1 MTNEPSG
8 LPGPTPAAMQP
19 IRPGEVRTTLAGP
32 APLVLPSEVDDL
44 SGLMTAVA
52 RGEAFVLQGS
62 TCAEPF
68 SGRRVGGLV
77 RTLLQM
83 SVVLSHAARMP
94 VVKIA
99 RLASR
104 HTGPGDG
111 GPGPAPAN
119 AAVAMN
125 MIRAMSGENGI
136 ADVRQV
142 QDRNRE
148 FVRDTAGGSRFRAL
162 SAEIDRG
169 LGFMAAW
176 GVDDRPLRTTK
187 VFASHE
193 PLLPG
198 HEVPHLFRE
207 ESGGDEPQ
215 LWALSAHQFR
225 IGERARQPD
234 DSHVALAGLLA
245 NPVCLTIGP
254 ATAPEEAVE
263 YVRRLDPRVRPGR
276 VTLISRMGG
285 DRVRDLLPPI
295 VEKVTASGH
304 QVAWSC
310 DPMHGASQ
318 EPAAYDGSA
327 CSFSRVLDEVAGYI
341 DVHRALGTHLGGLY
355 FETTGARDI
364 SDTEPV
370 GGYGAECGTRLNEQQ
385 SVELAFFVAEMLR
398 G

>member
-1 MTNEPSG
+1 MTNEPSD
-8 LPGPTPAAMQP
+8 LPASEPRTTPLIGPG
-19 IRPGEVRTTLAGP
+19 RVRTTLTGA

-44 SGLMTAVA
+44 SGLMAAAA

-68 SGRRVGGLV
+68 SGRRVAGLV

-104 HTGPGDG
+104 HAGAGYG
-111 GPGPAPAN
+111 VAHAN
-119 AAVAMN
+119 AAVTMN
-125 MIRAMSGENGI
+125 MIRAMSGEHGI
-136 ADVRQV
+136 ADVRRV
-142 QDRNRE
+142 QDWNRE
-148 FVRDTAGGSRFRAL
+148 FVRDTAGGSRFGAF

-169 LGFMAAW
+169 LRFMAAW
-176 GVDDRPLRTTK
+176 GADDRPLRTTK

-193 PLLPG
+193 PLLLD
-198 HEVPHLFRE
+198 HEVPHLLR
-207 ESGGDEPQ
+207 ESGRHEQQ
-215 LWALSAHQFR
+215 LWGLSAHQFR
-225 IGERARQPD
+225 IGERALRPD
-234 DSHVALAGLLA
+234 DAHIELAELLA
-245 NPVCLTIGP
+245 NPICLTIGP

-263 YVRRLDPRVRPGR
+263 YVRRLDPHVRPGR

-285 DRVRDLLPPI
+285 DRVRDVLPPI

-310 DPMHGASQ
+310 DPMHGSPHG
-318 EPAAYDGSA
+318 PARDGTA
-327 CSFSRVLDEVAGYI
+327 CSFSRVLEEIRGYI
-341 DVHRALGTHLGGLY
+341 DVHRALGTHLGGLH
-355 FETTGARDI
+355 FETSGARDM

-370 GGYGAECGTRLNEQQ
+370 GGYGTECGPRLNGQQ
-385 SVELAFFVAEMLR
+385 SVELAFLMAEMLR
-398 G
+398 S